1 MWAVLRR
8 LRARLKYRR
17 FERDLQREMEVH
29 RAMKQEAL
37 EASGLSGT
45 AARAAAARSL
55 GNVAYMREEARSVWI
70 ATWLEQASQDLRYA
84 LRGLRRQP
92 GFSGAAILI
101 LALGVSSLT

>member
-1 MWAVLRR
+1 MWLVLRR

-45 AARAAAARSL
+45 AARASAARSL
-55 GNVAYMREEARSVWI
+55 GNVAYMREEARSV
-70 ATWLEQASQDLRYA
+70 APQSQPSALDLRQSESA
-84 LRGLRRQP
+84 SAKSSWRRP
-92 GFSGAAILI
+92 AGA
-101 LALGVSSLT
+101 